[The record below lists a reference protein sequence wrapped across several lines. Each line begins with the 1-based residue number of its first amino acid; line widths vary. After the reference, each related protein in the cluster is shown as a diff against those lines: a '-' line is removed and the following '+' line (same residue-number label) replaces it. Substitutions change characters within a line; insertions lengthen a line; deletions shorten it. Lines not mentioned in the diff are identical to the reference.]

1 MPDLTAVDAPRSEGF
16 PKGRSRAEQI
26 EALLAWAGS
35 NDPARAWHLV
45 IALALSLPIPLLLS
59 LKRDLIINYTF
70 QDAFVP
76 MDAAWRTLQ
85 GQWPHADFYT
95 PLGLAYF
102 WQHGAAAWWGLDSHV
117 LSRAS
122 LIALPF
128 VLAPALTL
136 AWRRLPAFPTILLT
150 VFLTVL
156 VTSPI
161 PLDGPER
168 LIAYLASYNSLGGAL
183 CAGVALWALGAP
195 HGHSAGWDV
204 ADAVAVGVVLLIL
217 AFLKI
222 TFFALAVVIVVAG
235 CVTAPRVWRMA
246 LVAAAVLVVGVAALE
261 LAHPGLLA
269 GYAADLGR
277 ARAANVTTFRSF
289 HVWRAVR
296 MNELPVGLILAM
308 GAALAWVA
316 PRQRWAAAGFTGVA
330 AACVL
335 VSTQNFDGFSAPLV
349 VLVMLLAGRLRAGA
363 GAEGGIPAGR
373 PRLAT
378 AGVFAVLMAVLP
390 FLLTHATGMLN
401 LARLNRSL
409 GVVVG
414 EGRSETLR
422 DMVWLRNPV
431 EDAFVPEGASN
442 EEAVKWR
449 PRLPYDLGNA
459 ILADGLALLQR
470 ESLTTERIASLSFSN
485 PFPPALRASSPRG
498 VALWWDEG
506 RTFAVGSLTPGMV
519 IGDAQV
525 VMVPK
530 LWFSHYNVADLL
542 SVVQGV
548 LDRDFTPRQSRYWT
562 AWVRKGGAP

>member
-1 MPDLTAVDAPRSEGF
+1 MPKNGSLSQG
-16 PKGRSRAEQI
+16 KSRAERV
-26 EALLAWAGS
+26 EALFASLCSDA
-35 NDPARAWHLV
+35 PPRAWRLV
-45 IALALSLPIPLLLS
+45 IALALSLPLPLLLS

-70 QDAFVP
+70 QDVFVP

-85 GQWPHADFYT
+85 GQWPHRDFYT

-102 WQHGAAAWWGLDSHV
+102 GQHGAAAWLWGLDSHV
-117 LSRAS
+117 VSRAS
-122 LIALPF
+122 LVALPF
-128 VLAPALTL
+128 VLVPALMFS
-136 AWRRLPAFPTILLT
+136 WRRLNAFSTALLA

-168 LIAYLASYNSLGGAL
+168 FVAYLASYNALGGAL
-183 CAGVALWALGAP
+183 CAVVALWALGAP
-195 HGHSAGWDV
+195 RGHSAAWGL
-204 ADAVAVGVVLLIL
+204 ADAVAAGVVLVIL

-222 TFFALAVVIVVAG
+222 TFFALAAAVVLAG
-235 CVTAPRVWRMA
+235 CVVTPRAWRMA
-246 LVAAAVLVVGVAALE
+246 LVAAAVLAMGVAALE

-296 MNELPVGLILAM
+296 MNALQVGLILAM
-308 GAALAWVA
+308 GAAAAWIA
-316 PRQRWAAAGFTGVA
+316 PRQRWAAAGFAGVA

-349 VLVMLLAGRLRAGA
+349 VLVMLLARRLQADAETTAGL
-363 GAEGGIPAGR
+363 PTRR

-378 AGVFAVLMAVLP
+378 AGTFAILMAALP
-390 FLLTHATGMLN
+390 FLLTHATGLLN
-401 LARLNRSL
+401 LARLDRSQ
-409 GVVVG
+409 GVAVG
-414 EGRSETLR
+414 EGRAETLR
-422 DMVWLRNPV
+422 DMAWLSNPI
-431 EDAFVPEGASN
+431 EDSFVPEGVAN

-449 PRLPYDLGNA
+449 PRLPFDLANA
-459 ILADGLALLQR
+459 ILTDGLALLQR
-470 ESLTTERIASLSFSN
+470 EALTADRIASLSFSD
-485 PFPPALRASSPRG
+485 PFPLAFRAPSPRG
-498 VALWWDEG
+498 VALWWDED
-506 RTFAVGSLTPGMV
+506 RTFAVKSLTPGMV

-530 LWFSHYNVADLL
+530 LWFSHYNVTDLL
-542 SVVQGV
+542 SVAQST

-562 AWVRKGGAP
+562 AWVRKDGAS

>member
-1 MPDLTAVDAPRSEGF
+1 M
-16 PKGRSRAEQI
+16 
-26 EALLAWAGS
+26 AGS
-35 NDPARAWHLV
+35 NTPPRAWHLV
-45 IALALSLPIPLLLS
+45 IALVLSLPIPLLLS

-76 MDAAWRTLQ
+76 LDAAWRTLQ
-85 GQWPHADFYT
+85 GQWPHADVYT

-102 WQHGAAAWWGLDSHV
+102 WLHGAAAWWGLDSHV
-117 LSRAS
+117 VSRAS
-122 LIALPF
+122 FIALPF
-128 VLAPALTL
+128 VLAPALML
-136 AWRRLPAFPTILLT
+136 SWRRLPAFPTVLLA

-168 LIAYLASYNSLGGAL
+168 LVAYLASYNSLGGAL
-183 CAGVALWALGAP
+183 CAVVALWALGVP
-195 HGHSAGWDV
+195 RGHSAGWDL
-204 ADAVAVGVVLLIL
+204 ADAVAMGVVLLTL

-222 TFFALAVVIVVAG
+222 TFFALAVAIVGTG
-235 CVTAPRVWRMA
+235 CVTTPRAWRMA
-246 LVAAAVLVVGVAALE
+246 FVAAAVLAVGVAVLE

-277 ARAANVTTFRSF
+277 ARAANATTFRSF

-296 MNELPVGLILAM
+296 MNELSVGLILAM
-308 GAALAWVA
+308 GAALAWIA
-316 PRQRWAAAGFTGVA
+316 PRQRWTAAGFAGVA
-330 AACVL
+330 VACVL

-349 VLVMLLAGRLRAGA
+349 VLIMLLAGRLRADA
-363 GAEGGIPAGR
+363 GTEAGLPVAR
-373 PRLAT
+373 PCLAM
-378 AGVFAVLMAVLP
+378 AGLFAILMAVLP

-401 LARLNRSL
+401 LARLNRSQ

-414 EGRSETLR
+414 EGRSRTLG

-431 EDAFVPEGASN
+431 EDAFVPEGVSN
-442 EEAVKWR
+442 EEAVEWR

-485 PFPPALRASSPRG
+485 PFPPALRAPSPRG
-498 VALWWDEG
+498 VALWWDED
-506 RTFAVGSLTPGMV
+506 RTFAVGSLTPEMV

-530 LWFSHYNVADLL
+530 LWFSHYNVSDLL
-542 SVVQGV
+542 SVAQST

-562 AWVRKGGAP
+562 AWVRKGGAS

>member
-1 MPDLTAVDAPRSEGF
+1 M
-16 PKGRSRAEQI
+16 
-26 EALLAWAGS
+26 AGS
-35 NDPARAWHLV
+35 NTPPRAWHLV
-45 IALALSLPIPLLLS
+45 IALVLSLPIPLLLS

-76 MDAAWRTLQ
+76 LDAAWRTLQ
-85 GQWPHADFYT
+85 GQWPHADVYT

-102 WQHGAAAWWGLDSHV
+102 WLHGAAAWWGLDSHV
-117 LSRAS
+117 VSRAS
-122 LIALPF
+122 FIALPF
-128 VLAPALTL
+128 VLAPALML
-136 AWRRLPAFPTILLT
+136 SWRRLPAFPTVLLA

-168 LIAYLASYNSLGGAL
+168 LVAYLASYNSLGGAL
-183 CAGVALWALGAP
+183 CAVVALWALGVP
-195 HGHSAGWDV
+195 RGHSAGWDL
-204 ADAVAVGVVLLIL
+204 ADAVAMGVVLLTL

-222 TFFALAVVIVVAG
+222 TFFALAVAIVGTG
-235 CVTAPRVWRMA
+235 CVTTPRAWRMA
-246 LVAAAVLVVGVAALE
+246 FVAAAVLAVGVAVLE

-277 ARAANVTTFRSF
+277 ARAANATTFRSF

-296 MNELPVGLILAM
+296 MNELSVGLILAM
-308 GAALAWVA
+308 GAALAWIA
-316 PRQRWAAAGFTGVA
+316 PRQRWTAAGFAGVA
-330 AACVL
+330 VACVL

-349 VLVMLLAGRLRAGA
+349 VLIMLLAGRLRADA
-363 GAEGGIPAGR
+363 GTEAGL
-373 PRLAT
+373 PVAGPCLAM
-378 AGVFAVLMAVLP
+378 AGLFAILMAVLP

-401 LARLNRSL
+401 LARLNRSQ

-414 EGRSETLR
+414 EGRSRTLG

-431 EDAFVPEGASN
+431 EDAFVPEGVSN
-442 EEAVKWR
+442 EEAVEWR

-485 PFPPALRASSPRG
+485 PFPPALRAPSPRG
-498 VALWWDEG
+498 VALWWDED
-506 RTFAVGSLTPGMV
+506 RTFAVGSLTPEMV

-530 LWFSHYNVADLL
+530 LWFSHYNVSDLL
-542 SVVQGV
+542 SVAQST

-562 AWVRKGGAP
+562 AWVRKGGAS

>member
-1 MPDLTAVDAPRSEGF
+1 M
-16 PKGRSRAEQI
+16 
-26 EALLAWAGS
+26 
-35 NDPARAWHLV
+35 
-45 IALALSLPIPLLLS
+45 IALALSLPVPLLLS

-76 MDAAWRTLQ
+76 MDAAWRTLH

-102 WQHGAAAWWGLDSHV
+102 WQHGVAAWWGLDSHV
-117 LSRAS
+117 VSRAS
-122 LIALPF
+122 FLALPF

-136 AWRRLPAFPTILLT
+136 AWRRLPAFPMVLLT

-168 LIAYLASYNSLGGAL
+168 LVAYLASYNSLGRAL
-183 CAGVALWALGAP
+183 CAVVSLWALGEP
-195 HGHSAGWDV
+195 RGHSAGWDV
-204 ADAVAVGVVLLIL
+204 ADAAAVGVVLLVL

-222 TFFALAVVIVVAG
+222 TFLALAAAIVAAG
-235 CVTAPRVWRMA
+235 CVAAPRTWRMA
-246 LVAAAVLVVGVAALE
+246 PVAAAVLAAGAAALE
-261 LAHPGLLA
+261 LARPGLLA

-277 ARAANVTTFRSF
+277 ARAANATTFRSF

-296 MNELPVGLILAM
+296 MNMLPVGLILAM

-316 PRQRWAAAGFTGVA
+316 PRQRWAAAGFAGAA

-349 VLVMLLAGRLRAGA
+349 VLVMLLAGRLRAAA
-363 GAEGGIPAGR
+363 GTSMER

-378 AGVFAVLMAVLP
+378 AGVFAVLMAVVP
-390 FLLTHATGMLN
+390 FLLTHVTGMLN
-401 LARLNRSL
+401 LARLNRSQ

-414 EGRSETLR
+414 EGRAETLR

-431 EDAFVPEGASN
+431 EDAFVPEGVSN
-442 EEAVKWR
+442 EEAVKWG
-449 PRLPYDLGNA
+449 PRLPHDLGNA

-470 ESLTTERIASLSFSN
+470 ESLTASRIASLSFSN
-485 PFPPALRASSPRG
+485 PFPPALRAPSPRG

-506 RTFAVGSLTPGMV
+506 RTFATESLTPGMV
-519 IGDAQV
+519 IGDVQV

-530 LWFSHYNVADLL
+530 LWFSHYNVTDLL
-542 SVVQGV
+542 SVAQGT
-548 LDRDFTPRQSRYWT
+548 LDRDFAPRQSRYWT
-562 AWVRKGGAP
+562 AWVRKGGAS